1 MLRPQ
6 RDNPRPELGLGGQQL
21 ARGSH
26 ERQNMLP
33 WRRLWQFQEAIN
45 TFKGRIDTGSIV
57 G

>member
-6 RDNPRPELGLGGQQL
+6 RDDPRPELGFGGQQL
-21 ARGSH
+21 ARGSP

-33 WRRLWQFQEAIN
+33 RRRLWQFQEAIN
-45 TFKGRIDTGSIV
+45 TFKGRIDTGPIV